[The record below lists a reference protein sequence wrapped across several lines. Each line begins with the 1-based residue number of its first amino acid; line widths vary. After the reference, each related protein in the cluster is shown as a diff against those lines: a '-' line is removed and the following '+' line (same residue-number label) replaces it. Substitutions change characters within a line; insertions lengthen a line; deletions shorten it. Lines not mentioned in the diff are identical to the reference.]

1 MRNSFPPPRL
11 PAPQNSEWEWQLE
24 ARCRSESISIFYP
37 PHGVRGAAL
46 RRMENAAKRHC
57 STCPVV
63 DRCRSFA
70 LENFE
75 PYGIWGGLTATE
87 RFELLNCSS
96 PAGKPETG
104 IVESRTPGG
113 LKISA
118 HLPPPGRRSAFPVSG
133 ATGSRA

>member
-11 PAPQNSEWEWQLE
+11 PAPQSSEWEWQLD
-24 ARCRSESISIFYP
+24 ARCRTESISIFYP

-46 RRMENAAKRHC
+46 RRIENAAKLHC
-57 STCPVV
+57 ANCPVV

-87 RFELLNCSS
+87 RFGLIS
-96 PAGKPETG
+96 KPLDAQQPGIETA
-104 IVESRTPGG
+104 SNRRRRMLT
-113 LKISA
+113 ISTD
-118 HLPPPGRRSAFPVSG
+118 LPPPGQRQLSKLPM
-133 ATGSRA
+133 